1 MIEPT
6 NRQTYRQI
14 NRQKNGRIHRQTAR
28 QTDNGRIDR
37 YMEIWKKDQIDS
49 IDRWMN

>member
-14 NRQKNGRIHRQTAR
+14 NRQINGRIDRQTAR

-37 YMEIWKKDQIDS
+37 YKEIWKKDQIDRQ
-49 IDRWMN
+49 IDG